1 MFISH
6 SLCCYNRATTLKKKL
21 TENGH
26 SLTGLIETA
35 DRAKGKQTH
44 QVSQAEKF
52 FRENLLG
59 KIGYQRAGLV
69 EDGNHWPYFPKMSY
83 LAKTP

>member
-1 MFISH
+1 M
-6 SLCCYNRATTLKKKL
+6 LLYNRATTIKKKKL

-52 FRENLLG
+52 FREDLLG
-59 KIGYQRAGLV
+59 RLV
-69 EDGNHWPYFPKMSY
+69 TKGQG
-83 LAKTP
+83 